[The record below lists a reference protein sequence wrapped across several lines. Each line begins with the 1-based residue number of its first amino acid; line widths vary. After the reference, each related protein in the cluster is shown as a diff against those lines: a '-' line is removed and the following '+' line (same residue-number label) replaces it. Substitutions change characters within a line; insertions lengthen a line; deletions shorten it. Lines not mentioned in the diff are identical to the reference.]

1 MNQLLPFL
9 TASTTATLSATWTLA
24 DPLNFEIDVPINASV
39 IDIEWAME
47 EEQEACQDAGCEFG
61 CDYDFDTETATCR
74 CGPDE
79 IDNGS
84 ACVASP
90 CLSLGCSHG
99 CEIVDA
105 ATEEA
110 ECTRLVCKKLFNIK
124 FYHF

>member
-9 TASTTATLSATWTLA
+9 TASTTATLSVTWTLA

-39 IDIEWAME
+39 IDIEWARE
-47 EEQEACQDAGCEFG
+47 EEQEACEDAGCEYG
-61 CDYDFDTETATCR
+61 CDYDFDTEVATCR

-110 ECTRLVCKKLFNIK
+110 ECTLQFLIK
-124 FYHF
+124 SLKVEIR